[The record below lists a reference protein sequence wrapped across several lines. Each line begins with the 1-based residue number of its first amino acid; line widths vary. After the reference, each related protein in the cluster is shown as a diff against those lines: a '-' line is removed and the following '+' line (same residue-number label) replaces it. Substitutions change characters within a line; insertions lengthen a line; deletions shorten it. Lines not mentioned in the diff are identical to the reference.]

1 MIVEY
6 LKYKMIFEN
15 INLFN
20 QYAVEHYIPVE
31 ILDEIKAVVNYK
43 QNLLLFNFLKYYVE
57 DGIKIKGGNNYG
69 DSLQMMIEYIK
80 KNSQKLDSYL
90 PKKIQDYDIF
100 ENLVDDITTA
110 ENLSNIKKTIDK
122 FLTPTL
128 RSQFNVKNLSK
139 DDINTL
145 TVFTEYV
152 NDGVDLFPS
161 TANYNN
167 IQQFINDIKNVLNN
181 INISDDEFKNKLIS
195 LHNGKDIQLI
205 HNENNVLAFRV
216 INPAFIKTYGSKK
229 WCIVY
234 AFGTHFKQYINPL
247 EDKCFYMVFNFNYD
261 KKDKNF
267 MFGITIDEDG
277 NTQDGGH
284 QNNYND
290 TVELVD
296 IIKINNLPN
305 NIFKKY
311 KYSKIVKK
319 QFEEIYNLYENE
331 NITEDLFN
339 KHIYIL
345 GDDINFL
352 FENIQKDFIYNYFI
366 NNYNINTRDSN
377 KNTLLIYSSEKNYLD
392 VVEKILKIKNININL
407 QNVNG
412 NTALYVASAF
422 INNEVFKLLLQ
433 SKDININIQNN
444 KGETVLNSSSKL
456 GDIKNVKLLL
466 QHNDINVNIQDS
478 DGYTALYVASS
489 IINNEVF
496 KLLLQ
501 HKDIDVNKQN
511 NKGKT
516 VLNTSSK
523 LGGDIKN
530 VKLLLQHNDI
540 NVNIQDSDGYTALY
554 SATLNNNIDIVKI
567 LLQHKDI
574 DVNIQDSVGKT
585 VLYIASFKNYK
596 EIVESLLQHKD
607 INVNIQDKYG
617 DTALFR
623 GSLNKNIDIMKMLLQ
638 HKDIDVNL
646 RNSNGRTILCVI
658 SDYNYSD
665 VAKLLLQHK
674 DIDVNIQDKNSR
686 TALFIA
692 SIYDS
697 DDVAE
702 LILQH
707 KDVNVN
713 IQDNNGKTVLY
724 TASLNNNINIVKML
738 LKHKDINVNIQN
750 NNGKTAYDVTTSE
763 EIKQLISNHPTF
775 KK

>member
-20 QYAVEHYIPVE
+20 QYAVEHYISVE

-110 ENLSNIKKTIDK
+110 ENLSNIKKTIEK

-478 DGYTALYVASS
+478 DGYTALY
-489 IINNEVF
+489 
-496 KLLLQ
+496 
-501 HKDIDVNKQN
+501 
-511 NKGKT
+511 
-516 VLNTSSK
+516 
-523 LGGDIKN
+523 
-530 VKLLLQHNDI
+530 
-540 NVNIQDSDGYTALY
+540 